1 MDAKTQKYDRQL
13 RLWGGNGQEALES
26 AHILLVN
33 ASPVGCEVLKN
44 LILPG
49 IGQFTIV
56 DAGTV
61 ALHDVG
67 SNFFFDL
74 ESVGKSRAEKAC
86 EFLSELNEDAKGHWI
101 KNDISTLLKEKPDF
115 LDQFT
120 IVMVSEVTQE
130 LATKIAKICWDH
142 GKTTQAKKQIS
153 FVWVRT
159 VGLIGAARIVTPE
172 HTIVETH
179 PDSVAD
185 LRIDSPFPELDAYWR
200 TFDFDTQD
208 NLEFGHIPY
217 VAILLKFMD
226 QWKKEHNGQ
235 TPSTYAEKNQ
245 LKALIRSGMRSAD
258 DENFEEALSSVLRS
272 CQATVVPSSI
282 KDLFSDPEVENLTA
296 ESIDFWVL
304 VKALKEFVADTS
316 KSAGLLP
323 LSGTIPDM
331 KAQTDSYVKLQSIYK
346 AKAKQDA
353 QVVAEIT
360 GRVLEK
366 IGRPKNSIAFVDI
379 EAFCKFSAFLKVVR
393 HRSLE
398 SEYVEPK
405 TEQIALHLADPDSV
419 FVQYVLLRAS
429 DAFYGD
435 HGRYPGENESW
446 EEDVEHLQ
454 GNVATLLESWG
465 VDKEAVS
472 PERVHEICRYGMGAI
487 HNIASLM
494 GGVVSQEIIK
504 VITRQY
510 VPMNNT
516 VLFDGAA
523 SVTGVFEL

>member
-13 RLWGGNGQEALES
+13 RLWGG
-26 AHILLVN
+26 
-33 ASPVGCEVLKN
+33 
-44 LILPG
+44 

-61 ALHDVG
+61 SQQDVG
-67 SNFFFDL
+67 SNFFFDVDC
-74 ESVGKSRAEKAC
+74 VGKSRAEKSY
-86 EFLSELNEDAKGHWI
+86 EFLSELNEDVKGHWI
-101 KNDISTLLKEKPDF
+101 KNDISTLLNENPNF
-115 LDQFT
+115 LAQFT
-120 IVMVSEVTQE
+120 VVLVSEVTQE

-142 GKTTQAKKQIS
+142 GKTTQSKKQIS

-159 VGLIGAARIVTPE
+159 VGLIGAARMVVPE
-172 HTIVETH
+172 LTIVETH

-217 VAILLKFMD
+217 VAILLKYME

-245 LKALIRSGMRSAD
+245 LKTLIRSGMRSAD
-258 DENFEEALSSVLRS
+258 DENFEEALSSVLRA
-272 CQATVVPSSI
+272 CQKTVVPSSI
-282 KDLFSDPEVENLTA
+282 KELFKDPACENLTA
-296 ESIDFWVL
+296 ESTDFWVL
-304 VKALKEFVADTS
+304 VRALKEFVEDTS

-331 KAQTDSYVKLQSIYK
+331 KAQTGSYVKLQSIYK

-353 QVVAEIT
+353 QHVAEIAD
-360 GRVLEK
+360 RVLEQ
-366 IGRPKNSIAFVDI
+366 IGRAKGSIPFPAI
-379 EAFCKFSAFLKVVR
+379 ESFCKFSAFLKVIR

-398 SEYVEPK
+398 SEYLEPK
-405 TEQIALHLADPDSV
+405 TDQIASYLADPDSV

-429 DAFYGD
+429 DAFYSD
-435 HGRYPGENESW
+435 HGRYPGEGESW

-454 GNVATLLESWG
+454 SNVATLLESWG
-465 VDKEAVS
+465 VDKTAVS
-472 PERVHEICRYGMGAI
+472 KDRVHEICRYGMGAI

-504 VITRQY
+504 VITEQY
-510 VPMNNT
+510 IPLNNM
-516 VLFDGAA
+516 VFFDGAA
-523 SVTGVFEL
+523 SVSGVFEV